1 MYIYMLFSDQAALD
15 TFMGQISVV
24 TNNSPKYKFKLYNYQ
39 TLKDKQMNILTF
51 ITKGK
56 ICSNE
61 IGPAYIRGKLNGVT
75 QRNNSDILV
84 LLDENKLDVWKK
96 TSYTL
101 KSIGES
107 VVGFIITERG
117 ECAKY
122 NDVHSLSLICTK
134 PGANTQVPPGF
145 GVGSIL
151 LGAYLYMIKAGN
163 FNMANQEQL
172 GILDLAYSFTNV
184 GGFCSYRKFGFQYEK
199 DKKLYQNCYPADDGH
214 YANLPMVATIT
225 DKTTDYIVNLVNGK
239 EKVTKGKLCDDFKI
253 KEEQQLYA
261 FTEFC
266 LVVLEAVK
274 EDNPSETDDTVLL
287 KILQEEVQNYNPNF
301 TVPFDLIIKKNG
313 TEFFTL
319 PEVIDRVKSLQE
331 TKENQLKK
339 DIQKIMPK
347 IAVVAPKET
356 PAVLMTTT
364 RTRSRGKPKPK
375 TKHFRYPHL
384 HFSLKGPQRARGGQ
398 KTQKK

>member
-1 MYIYMLFSDQAALD
+1 MLFSDQAALD
-15 TFMGQISVV
+15 TFMGQINVV
-24 TNNSPKYKFKLYNYQ
+24 TDNVSKYKFKLYNYQ
-39 TLKDKQMNILTF
+39 TLKDKKVNIKTC

-56 ICSNE
+56 ICSSD
-61 IGPAYIRGKLNGVT
+61 IGPKYISDKLDMVEERQT
-75 QRNNSDILV
+75 SDILV
-84 LLDENKLDVWKK
+84 LLDEEKLVTWRGG
-96 TSYTL
+96 TYTL
-101 KSIGES
+101 KSIEES

-151 LGAYLYMIKAGN
+151 LGAYLYMIKAGG

-172 GILDLAYSFTNV
+172 GILDLASSFTNV

-274 EDNPSETDDTVLL
+274 EDNPSETDDTVVL
-287 KILQEEVQNYNPNF
+287 KILQEEVKNYNPNY

-356 PAVLMTTT
+356 PAVMTTT
-364 RTRSRGKPKPK
+364 RTRRGKAKTSKSFRKP
-375 TKHFRYPHL
+375 L
-384 HFSLKGPQRARGGQ
+384 FSLLKGGPPRRARGGQ

>member
-1 MYIYMLFSDQAALD
+1 
-15 TFMGQISVV
+15 
-24 TNNSPKYKFKLYNYQ
+24 
-39 TLKDKQMNILTF
+39 
-51 ITKGK
+51 
-56 ICSNE
+56 
-61 IGPAYIRGKLNGVT
+61 
-75 QRNNSDILV
+75 
-84 LLDENKLDVWKK
+84 
-96 TSYTL
+96 
-101 KSIGES
+101 
-107 VVGFIITERG
+107 
-117 ECAKY
+117 
-122 NDVHSLSLICTK
+122 
-134 PGANTQVPPGF
+134 
-145 GVGSIL
+145 
-151 LGAYLYMIKAGN
+151 MIKAGG
-163 FNMANQEQL
+163 FNMENQQQL
-172 GILDLAYSFTNV
+172 GILDLASSFINV

-199 DKKLYQNCYPADDGH
+199 DKKLYQNCYNTEDGH

-287 KILQEEVQNYNPNF
+287 KILQGQLKIFNPNY

-313 TEFFTL
+313 TEYFTL
-319 PEVIDRVKSLQE
+319 PEAMDRVKSLQE
-331 TKENQLKK
+331 SKENQLKK

-347 IAVVAPKET
+347 IAVVATKET
-356 PAVLMTTT
+356 SVVMTT
-364 RTRSRGKPKPK
+364 RTRRSKGK
-375 TKHFRYPHL
+375 TKYFRYPHL